1 MRLIQRA
8 ATGLLAFSTVALV
21 ACQNKDADN
30 KTGSQSSGSTPAQS
44 TSNVFDTGKLRAVVI
59 GNALP
64 MVKKNGDA
72 YDGLSF
78 VVLEAIR
85 DQLNVSPLKKDKDI
99 EIEPV
104 AVGSAQEGLNKI
116 RSGSADIAC
125 GVAFSWKRQRT
136 LTYTLPF
143 AMGGVRVLAPKGN
156 DGTPDSLNGQT
167 VGVVKDSVA
176 ANVLASSVDDA
187 SFQFFNT
194 PDEALAALKDGTVK
208 ILGGDSLWLKAN
220 QAATAPEAALVPAL
234 PYARSGIGCVVA
246 GTTPKLLNMSNLAIG
261 RLLSAY
267 VNDNDEV
274 RTEINSWIGSGS
286 TVGLSD
292 DQIGSFFT
300 IVLSTAAEFNKQS

>member
-30 KTGSQSSGSTPAQS
+30 KPGSQSSGSTPAQS
-44 TSNVFDTGKLRAVVI
+44 TSSVFDTGKLRAVVI
-59 GNALP
+59 GDALP
-64 MVKKNGDA
+64 MVKKNGDT

-78 VVLEAIR
+78 VVLEAVR

-167 VGVVKDSVA
+167 VGVVKD
-176 ANVLASSVDDA
+176 
-187 SFQFFNT
+187 
-194 PDEALAALKDGTVK
+194 
-208 ILGGDSLWLKAN
+208 
-220 QAATAPEAALVPAL
+220 
-234 PYARSGIGCVVA
+234 
-246 GTTPKLLNMSNLAIG
+246 
-261 RLLSAY
+261 
-267 VNDNDEV
+267 
-274 RTEINSWIGSGS
+274 
-286 TVGLSD
+286 
-292 DQIGSFFT
+292 
-300 IVLSTAAEFNKQS
+300 